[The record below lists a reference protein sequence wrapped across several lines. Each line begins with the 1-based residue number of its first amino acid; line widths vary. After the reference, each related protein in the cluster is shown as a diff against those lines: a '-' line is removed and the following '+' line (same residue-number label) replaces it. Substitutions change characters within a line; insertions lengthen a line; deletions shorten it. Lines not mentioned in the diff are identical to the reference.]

1 MNNPWKHTMAA
12 VTGCLTILAIT
23 GVGTAYA
30 NTSRIPAAELAKHQ
44 PITVTATTDITA
56 NTFDAIPLATYTYAT
71 TDGTDITGYDLATN
85 ADLTEAIGA
94 ALTAAGATGYDK
106 NDPMLWVVQNL
117 LDSQTSPW
125 SGQLRA
131 FLDALK
137 NEQAVKFK
145 YGLFN
150 KNGR

>member
-56 NTFDAIPLATYTYAT
+56 NTFDAIPLATYT
-71 TDGTDITGYDLATN
+71 
-85 ADLTEAIGA
+85 
-94 ALTAAGATGYDK
+94 
-106 NDPMLWVVQNL
+106 
-117 LDSQTSPW
+117 
-125 SGQLRA
+125 
-131 FLDALK
+131 
-137 NEQAVKFK
+137 
-145 YGLFN
+145 
-150 KNGR
+150 